1 MRNVRVDLQRFFL
14 RLRGG
19 FESLDGAVSS
29 ITSQQILK
37 IYGERNTGT
46 NYLEQLMLRNFD
58 ANILLGR
65 APDHH
70 IQAYLSRAIK
80 LISEPRGVAYR
91 HAWRDR
97 YLVESFDKQLGWKH
111 MCPSPER
118 LGPSR
123 LANVKYV
130 MVVKNPYSWA
140 LSLFRRPYHVGG
152 RDSSF
157 DMFLERKM
165 PVMPELENIGTDEI
179 TPIEVWNRKVTGYL
193 RLREEAHRSIIVRYE
208 DLLADEMQILCQ
220 IAKKL
225 GIRVRKELRPI
236 KHGVK
241 KHDAH
246 IDRHY
251 YQNYYISQ
259 MWRKKLTPQHI
270 LKINSRLDRNLL
282 KELDYDIL
290 DPNSL

>member
-1 MRNVRVDLQRFFL
+1 MEDYTLRELDLRNEIQGAKDLQALAEMHHENFPMPKLRFPKVWPEWSNSHVL
-14 RLRGG
+14 VMEEI
-19 FESLDGAVSS
+19 FEPTA
-29 ITSQQILK
+29 
-37 IYGERNTGT
+37 
-46 NYLEQLMLRNFD
+46 
-58 ANILLGR
+58 
-65 APDHH
+65 
-70 IQAYLSRAIK
+70 
-80 LISEPRGVAYR
+80 
-91 HAWRDR
+91 
-97 YLVESFDKQLGWKH
+97 
-111 MCPSPER
+111 
-118 LGPSR
+118 
-123 LANVKYV
+123 
-130 MVVKNPYSWA
+130 
-140 LSLFRRPYHVGG
+140 
-152 RDSSF
+152 
-157 DMFLERKM
+157 
-165 PVMPELENIGTDEI
+165 
-179 TPIEVWNRKVTGYL
+179 
-193 RLREEAHRSIIVRYE
+193 E